1 VQYAGG
7 GGGGGTIQSAS
18 RGVGGY
24 GGGNGGDPNLSVQ
37 AQNGTANTGG
47 GGGGTANGA
56 YNTPSTGGSGVVILA
71 YPDTFADLTAVSG
84 GLTYT
89 GPTTAGGNKIYRFTA
104 GTGTI
109 TV

>member
-7 GGGGGTIQSAS
+7 GGGGGTIQNST
-18 RGVGGY
+18 RGVGGF
-24 GGGNGGDPNLSVQ
+24 GGGDGGDPNIGVY
-37 AQNGTANTGG
+37 AQNGTVNTGG

-71 YPDTFADLTAVSG
+71 YPSSNADLTAVSG

-89 GPTTAGGNKIYRFTA
+89 KTTSGGNTIYRFTA